1 MFARARRPPSNMAG
15 CAFMCCMRPTLA
27 AGSLADGPVKAA
39 AVAAKA
45 TINFIV
51 SNLSA
56 GSFTTRA
63 PRLDGDLVSL
73 VRLKNA
79 SKKKE

>member
-45 TINFIV
+45 TINFI
-51 SNLSA
+51 
-56 GSFTTRA
+56 FETW
-63 PRLDGDLVSL
+63 
-73 VRLKNA
+73 
-79 SKKKE
+79 

>member
-1 MFARARRPPSNMAG
+1 MAG

-45 TINFIV
+45 TINFIFETWSMAASRVGALMTASSERSSV
-51 SNLSA
+51 SP
-56 GSFTTRA
+56 T
-63 PRLDGDLVSL
+63 LVN
-73 VRLKNA
+73 VT
-79 SKKKE
+79 SKSCETSV